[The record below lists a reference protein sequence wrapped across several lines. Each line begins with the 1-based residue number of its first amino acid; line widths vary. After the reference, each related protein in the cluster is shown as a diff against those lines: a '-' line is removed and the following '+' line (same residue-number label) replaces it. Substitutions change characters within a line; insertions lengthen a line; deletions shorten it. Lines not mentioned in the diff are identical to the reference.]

1 MSMTPKFGLFL
12 CVTLLGGSP
21 LQAQMITTL
30 AGNGMPGF
38 SGDGG
43 TAGGARVN
51 SPYGVAL
58 DNSGNVLI
66 ADSANHRI
74 RRVDTM
80 TGIITTVAGNGLTG
94 FSGDGGPATN
104 ASLHFPRGG
113 ATDSAGTVFI
123 ADRGDCRI
131 RRVDPMTRINVTE
144 AGDGAW
150 VVCVGSR

>member
-80 TGIITTVAGNGLTG
+80 TGIITTVAGNGTAGLI
-94 FSGDGGPATN
+94 GDGGPATH
-104 ASLHFPRGG
+104 ASFHDPW
-113 ATDSAGTVFI
+113 AWTTAIAGT
-123 ADRGDCRI
+123 
-131 RRVDPMTRINVTE
+131 
-144 AGDGAW
+144 
-150 VVCVGSR
+150 S

>member
-80 TGIITTVAGNGLTG
+80 TGIITTVAGNGRMG
-94 FSGDGGPATN
+94 RA
-104 ASLHFPRGG
+104 
-113 ATDSAGTVFI
+113 
-123 ADRGDCRI
+123 
-131 RRVDPMTRINVTE
+131 
-144 AGDGAW
+144 
-150 VVCVGSR
+150 CVGGTSVNLRVRRSLGKTKGRAG